1 MNIFALYPSPIDS
14 ARAHC
19 DQHLHKMILESA
31 QMASTA
37 AHLRMWRI
45 PGIYKPAYETHP
57 CTQWVTKSIH
67 NLYWMLELAREL
79 EIIREELNCP
89 RHASSEVIKMVYDF
103 VTIEFPHAHCDCA
116 DLPAL
121 AMPIEIR
128 MLPNLTSNQKYQ
140 EYYRRKN
147 KLWTALDKRP
157 MTWNNR
163 PVPSFMNITS
173 EPDKPMPWCG
183 ADGLF

>member
-37 AHLRMWRI
+37 AHLRLWKI

-57 CTQWVTKSIH
+57 CTLWATNNIH
-67 NLYWMLELAREL
+67 NLAWLLELASEL
-79 EIIREELNCP
+79 ADIREELNCP
-89 RHASSEVIKMVYDF
+89 IHASSEVIKIVRDF
-103 VTIEFPHAHCDCA
+103 LHEEFAVEYNLHTI
-116 DLPAL
+116 PAL

-128 MLPNLTSNQKYQ
+128 MLPNLTPYQKYQ
-140 EYYRRKN
+140 EYYRWKN
-147 KLWTALDKRP
+147 KQWTALDKRP

-163 PVPSFMNITS
+163 PVPSFMNITITQDS
-173 EPDKPMPWCG
+173 TS
-183 ADGLF
+183 